1 MGNYDY
7 YLEHSKSEG
16 QSSQSVSEEK
26 KTKEKPVNDYFL
38 QKQKQS
44 EERKRQTK
52 IKKAEE
58 EIERLDAEIEQIQ
71 TQLASP
77 EVSANYEKLME
88 LTGELEKL
96 QAQQEEQYLV
106 WEELSSD

>member
-1 MGNYDY
+1 M
-7 YLEHSKSEG
+7 
-16 QSSQSVSEEK
+16 SEEK

-106 WEELSSD
+106 WEKLSSD